1 MMFLLQ
7 GAGVLSSSVVQG
19 MVFKKSIDGD
29 VTKIEKGKIAVYS
42 CPVDSSSTE
51 TKVRTLLLPEL
62 KAGPINWLAVLSMFL
77 PNTDMKII
85 QC

>member
-1 MMFLLQ
+1 MLMMFLLQ

-19 MVFKKSIDGD
+19 MVFKKTIDGD

-51 TKVRTLLLPEL
+51 TKVRTLLLTRAESRTNKL
-62 KAGPINWLAVLSMFL
+62 AGCAINVPA
-77 PNTDMKII
+77 
-85 QC
+85 